1 MFFFLSGVNSPR
13 RRNREKAIFLTI
25 FIIFALYFFF
35 FSNFSPRRH
44 VDSTIYDAEALGG
57 PNRDPHSG
65 QATPARQSTP
75 IRKSMVVASMK
86 SDDVSWLH
94 KFFPD
99 WHKNIYVVDNK
110 KAALTVKRNKGRESM
125 VYLTYIIDNYDNLPD
140 SILFIH
146 SQRYQWHND
155 DPYYDGVPMLRNFQ
169 LPYLEKQG
177 YVNLRC
183 VWVLGCPDEI
193 HPLSDTHREAVH
205 AGEYF
210 KHGFMDLF
218 PGVEVPEA
226 VGVSCCAQF
235 GVTSWKIRERPKSD
249 YVRYRKWL
257 SETDLTDD
265 LSGRI
270 MEYTWHMIFG
280 KDAIHCPSAEEC
292 YCKVFGLCDL
302 TCPSKEACDNRYELP
317 RYSTLPDGWP
327 YKGWLGQ
334 KQDPSKG
341 GLPEQAP

>member
-25 FIIFALYFFF
+25 FIIFALYFVF
-35 FSNFSPRRH
+35 FSNSSPHRH
-44 VDSTIYDAEALGG
+44 VDSTIYDSEALGG

-65 QATPARQSTP
+65 QATPVRQSAP

-86 SDDVSWLH
+86 NDDVSWLH

-99 WHKNIYVVDNK
+99 FHKNIYVVDNK
-110 KAALTVKRNKGRESM
+110 KAELTVTKNKGRESM

-146 SQRYQWHND
+146 PTRYQWHND

-183 VWVLGCPDEI
+183 VWVLGCPGEI

-210 KHGFMDLF
+210 KHGFMELF
-218 PGVEVPEA
+218 PGEEIPEA

-257 SETDLTDD
+257 LETDLTDD

-302 TCPSKEACDNRYELP
+302 TCPSAGACNDRYMLP
-317 RYSTLPDGWP
+317 KYSTLPDGWP
-327 YKGWLGQ
+327 YKGWIGQ
-334 KQDPSKG
+334 KQAPSQG
-341 GLPEQAP
+341 GLPEPAP

>member
-1 MFFFLSGVNSPR
+1 MFFIFSGVNSPR

-25 FIIFALYFFF
+25 FIIFALYLLF
-35 FSNFSPRRH
+35 FSNTSPH
-44 VDSTIYDAEALGG
+44 KHADPTIYDSEALGG

-65 QATPARQSTP
+65 QATPAHESAP

-86 SDDVSWLH
+86 NDDVSWLH

-99 WHKNIYVVDNK
+99 YHKNIYVVDDK
-110 KAALTVKRNKGRESM
+110 KAPLTVRQNKGRESM
-125 VYLTYIIDNYDNLPD
+125 VYLTYIIDNYDSLPD

-183 VWVLGCPDEI
+183 VWVLGCPEEI

-210 KHGFMDLF
+210 KNGFMQLF
-218 PGVEVPEA
+218 PGVEVPDA

-249 YVRYRKWL
+249 YVRFRKWL

-270 MEYTWHMIFG
+270 MEYSWHMIFG

-302 TCPSKEACDNRYELP
+302 TCPSVDACNDRYQLP
-317 RYSTLPDGWP
+317 RYSTLPKGWP
-327 YKGWLGQ
+327 FVGWNGQ
-334 KQDPSKG
+334 KQDPSAG
-341 GLPEQAP
+341 GLPDPGS

>member
-1 MFFFLSGVNSPR
+1 MLYFGGPNSPR
-13 RRNREKAIFLTI
+13 RRSRDKAILLTI
-25 FIIFALYFFF
+25 FITFALYLLF
-35 FSNFSPRRH
+35 FSRSSTHRH
-44 VDSTIYDAEALGG
+44 VGPTIYDSETLGG
-57 PNRDPHSG
+57 PNRDPQSG
-65 QATPARQSTP
+65 KATPVQQSAP

-86 SDDVSWLH
+86 EDDVSWLH
-94 KFFPD
+94 QFFPD
-99 WHKNIYVVDNK
+99 WHKNIYVVDDK
-110 KAALTVKRNKGRESM
+110 KADLTVERNKGRESM

-155 DPYYDGVPMLRNFQ
+155 DPYYDGVPMLRNYQ

-183 VWVLGCPDEI
+183 AWVLGCPEEI
-193 HPLSDTHREAVH
+193 HPLTDTHREAVH

-210 KHGFMDLF
+210 KKGFMELF
-218 PGVEVPEA
+218 PGEEVPEA

-249 YVRYRKWL
+249 YERYRKWL
-257 SETDLTDD
+257 MYTDLTDD

-270 MEYTWHMIFG
+270 MEYSWHMIFG
-280 KDAIHCPSAEEC
+280 KDAIHCPSAGEC

-302 TCPSKEACDNRYELP
+302 DCPSVGACEDRYALP
-317 RYSTLPDGWP
+317 PYSSLPQGWP
-327 YKGWLGQ
+327 YIGWRGQ
-334 KQDPSKG
+334 KQDPSAG
-341 GLPEQAP
+341 GLPDPAK

>member
-1 MFFFLSGVNSPR
+1 MFFLFSGVNSPR

-25 FIIFALYFFF
+25 FIIFALYLLF
-35 FSNFSPRRH
+35 FSNNSPRKH
-44 VDSTIYDAEALGG
+44 ADPTIYDSETLGG

-65 QATPARQSTP
+65 QATPAQQSAP

-99 WHKNIYVVDNK
+99 WHKDIYVVDDK
-110 KAALTVKRNKGRESM
+110 KASLTVRQNKGRESM
-125 VYLTYIIDNYDNLPD
+125 VYLTYIIDNYENLPD

-183 VWVLGCPDEI
+183 VWVLGCPEEI

-210 KHGFMDLF
+210 KNGFMQLF
-218 PGVEVPEA
+218 PGVEVPDA

-249 YVRYRKWL
+249 YVRFRKWL

-270 MEYTWHMIFG
+270 MEYSWHMIFG

-302 TCPSKEACDNRYELP
+302 TCPSVDACNDRYQLP
-317 RYSTLPDGWP
+317 RYSTLPKGWP
-327 YKGWLGQ
+327 FVGWNGQ
-334 KQDPSKG
+334 KQDPSAG
-341 GLPEQAP
+341 GLPDPGS